1 MSMFAAGFV
10 VFCAVS
16 MAIASSGI
24 EGEWRSER
32 EVGDA
37 DGKTYR
43 HVSIINLK
51 ESRGVLTGT
60 VVATS
65 EAPWMRETTGKPFD
79 IQDGKVDGN
88 KFSFKII
95 QEGKNGVRTAVYE
108 GTVSGNQMKGIVK
121 FRGIGQT
128 WVLDAKRVD

>member
-1 MSMFAAGFV
+1 
-10 VFCAVS
+10 
-16 MAIASSGI
+16 
-24 EGEWRSER
+24 
-32 EVGDA
+32 
-37 DGKTYR
+37 
-43 HVSIINLK
+43 
-51 ESRGVLTGT
+51 
-60 VVATS
+60 
-65 EAPWMRETTGKPFD
+65 MRETTGKPFD